1 MKYFSSN
8 ELICCSSI
16 SGCLDMCILKFN
28 TWPLRNFK
36 KWRQNRHFWF
46 SKIVF
51 QLVMSPESLD
61 QNSSNSIGIIIESSK
76 CCENKNGKTK
86 EMDN

>member
-1 MKYFSSN
+1 M
-8 ELICCSSI
+8 
-16 SGCLDMCILKFN
+16 
-28 TWPLRNFK
+28 TFK
-36 KWRQNRHFWF
+36 KFQEMETKSPFLIFQNSF
-46 SKIVF
+46 SAGYF
-51 QLVMSPESLD
+51 PMSPESLD